1 MSTVSQKAELRR
13 AMIMARRP
21 LAGSER
27 ARLSSALC
35 ALLLAQS
42 AWRQAGAVLLFAP
55 MPDELD
61 IWSLA
66 TAALAAGK
74 RLGFP
79 CYERVGDAYRPR
91 EVRNLETDL
100 GEGWYGIR
108 EPRTSCPVLGLN
120 PLDLILVPGVAFD
133 RHGRRLGRGKGYYDR
148 MLRGLPGTKCGVA
161 FDEQVVPA
169 VPVAPHDIYLNCIVT
184 PTRWL
189 ESEPSVLE

>member
-13 AMIMARRP
+13 AMSMARRQ

-35 ALLLAQS
+35 AQLLAQS
-42 AWRQAGAVLLFAP
+42 VWRQAGAVLLFAP
-55 MPDELD
+55 MPDEVD
-61 IWSLA
+61 IWPLA
-66 TAALAAGK
+66 TAALTGGK

-79 CYERVGDAYRPR
+79 CYERVDDAYRPH

-108 EPRTSCPVLGLN
+108 EPREGCPVLGLN